1 MKNDLLRRLL
11 AGLAAGDSLGSTSEF
26 VAQRE
31 VPGVY
36 HRMKGQG
43 WPFKQVGGGHAGWNP
58 GDPTDDTEMAF
69 CMVRSFVRRGR
80 FDPQDVAQEFVSWMR
95 NGPID
100 IGTTTLRTLLACEGK
115 DNYWEGG
122 LHFWRENP
130 RYAANGSLM
139 RNGIVP
145 GMAENLEDAF
155 SFTLKQGMITHYAP
169 LPQICC
175 LAQTYLI
182 WNLLKDKKLQ
192 EDWVE
197 SFEVEID
204 EYFQEIRDAEIRD
217 WFDNVGENDAYR
229 RSLEKFRE
237 TDWEIEQFD
246 PFSIDYERGI
256 GYCLLTLKIA
266 IWGLHWS
273 LEPRAREPPE
283 GFPPEVFEAEGPARL
298 AWVAM
303 IGHDSDTYAAVAGAL
318 IAAAHPELPT
328 GFISGL
334 KALEHFD
341 QLVKRSE

>member
-1 MKNDLLRRLL
+1 MKHDLLRRLL

-26 VAQRE
+26 VPQRD
-31 VPGVY
+31 VPALY
-36 HRMKGQG
+36 HRLKAKG
-43 WPFKQVGGGHAGWNP
+43 WPFKQVGGGNAGWKP

-69 CMVRSFVRRGR
+69 CMIRSFVRQGR
-80 FDPQDVAQEFVSWMR
+80 FDPRDIAQEFVSWMR
-95 NGPID
+95 NGPVD
-100 IGTTTLRTLLACEGK
+100 IGTTTLRTLQACEGN
-115 DNYWEGG
+115 NYWECG
-122 LHFWRENP
+122 LHFWRERP
-130 RYAANGSLM
+130 GYAANGSLM

-145 GMAENLEDAF
+145 AMAENLEDAF
-155 SFTLKQGMITHYAP
+155 SYTLKHGMITHYAP

-175 LAQTYLI
+175 LAQTFLI
-182 WNLLKDKKLQ
+182 WELLKDKKLPR
-192 EDWVE
+192 DWVE
-197 SFEVEID
+197 SFEAEISG
-204 EYFQEIRDAEIRD
+204 YFQEIRDPEIRD
-217 WFDNVGENDAYR
+217 WFSNVGEDDAYQ

-237 TDWEIEQFD
+237 TGWEMEQFD
-246 PFSIDYERGI
+246 PFSIDYGRGT

-283 GFPPEVFEAEGPARL
+283 GYPSEVFEAEGPARL

-328 GFISGL
+328 GFTSGL

-341 QLVKRSE
+341 QLAKGSA